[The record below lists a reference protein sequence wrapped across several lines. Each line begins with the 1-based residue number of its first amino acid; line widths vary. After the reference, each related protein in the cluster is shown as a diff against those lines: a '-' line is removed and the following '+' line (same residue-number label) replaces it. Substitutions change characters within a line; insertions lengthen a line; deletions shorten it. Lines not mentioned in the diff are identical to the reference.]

1 MRSRARLHTN
11 CARVLPYL
19 RSELFLRLDDADLGD
34 ELERLLG
41 LLGDMDLIRAT
52 ADGAPYA
59 RGPGGWLP
67 DVKLSL
73 AHGNGG
79 VLSSQATTIWGA
91 PETL

>member
-1 MRSRARLHTN
+1 LAVNTN
-11 CARVLPYL
+11 GGGLSCVHPGMYG
-19 RSELFLRLDDADLGD
+19 LFVMIEAIRQ
-34 ELERLLG
+34 
-41 LLGDMDLIRAT
+41 IRAT